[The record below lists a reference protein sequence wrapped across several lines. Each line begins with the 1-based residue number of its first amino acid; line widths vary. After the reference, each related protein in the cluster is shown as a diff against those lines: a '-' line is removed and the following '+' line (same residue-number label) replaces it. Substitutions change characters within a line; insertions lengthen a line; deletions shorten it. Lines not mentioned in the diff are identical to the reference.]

1 MKYFTKKW
9 YLNGCVDTPNIEDS
23 SYYDMDTGIHDLK
36 IVNAVKEKDCVTLFF
51 ETGDV
56 WSEYSTHLQVC
67 N

>member
-23 SYYDMDTGIHDLK
+23 HYYDMDTGIHDLK

-51 ETGDV
+51 
-56 WSEYSTHLQVC
+56 
-67 N
+67 